1 MKSLRFTLRIVD
13 LKKDTAGTLAR
24 ESKILHITRL
34 RQVMP
39 SEESNKQVLLCLAPR
54 QLILKLTHIALVDR
68 VGFINTICKNDPKC
82 GNLSVPF
89 KDIVV

>member
-1 MKSLRFTLRIVD
+1 
-13 LKKDTAGTLAR
+13 
-24 ESKILHITRL
+24 
-34 RQVMP
+34 MP

-89 KDIVV
+89 KTSLSNQVWPSKTEYRELIFLAENWQSPDLFRQAKKCI